1 MGASYCQ
8 NHFPRFS
15 KGKAR
20 IAKSGFIRQL
30 EQFLGSIYALKK
42 EKTFLNIVSRIPH
55 PKFHEFFDPT
65 RAVSWYLASLP
76 FDIEKIKRE
85 NLSCDHLSQHTIVF

>member
-8 NHFPRFS
+8 NHFPRFP

-42 EKTFLNIVSRIPH
+42 EKTFLNIVVPN
-55 PKFHEFFDPT
+55 FHEFFDPT
-65 RAVSWYLASLP
+65 GAVSWYLASLP
-76 FDIEKIKRE
+76 FDIEKIKSE
-85 NLSCDHLSQHTIVF
+85 NLSYDYLSQHIVV

>member
-8 NHFPRFS
+8 NHFSRFS

-30 EQFLGSIYALKK
+30 EQFFGSIYALKK
-42 EKTFLNIVSRIPH
+42 KKKKLSQNIFTS
-55 PKFHEFFDPT
+55 FFDPT
-65 RAVSWYLASLP
+65 AAVSWYLASLP

-85 NLSCDHLSQHTIVF
+85 NLSYDYLSSF